1 MAEAADIQK
10 VKEKLGPNATDIGYN
25 ETRIGEDLDLGM
37 TPNQIALAFWE
48 SSAARTAHLV
58 DVSESG
64 SSRAL
69 SGVHRNATAMA
80 ERYQKLVNFDDKDDG
95 IEDPKPTRGP
105 GIRTFP
111 IRRIAR

>member
-1 MAEAADIQK
+1 MATDAEIRT
-10 VKEKLGPNATDIGYN
+10 VKEKLGPDAVERGYTD
-25 ETRIGEDLDLGM
+25 TRISEDIDLGLS
-37 TPNQIALAFWE
+37 PNQIALNFWE
-48 SSAARTAHLV
+48 ASAAATSRLV

-80 ERYQKLVNFDDKDDG
+80 ERYQKLIQLADKTDG
-95 IEDPKPTRGP
+95 VEDPRPTRGP

-111 IRRIAR
+111 IRRTAR